1 MKWLRSKLDQAR
13 KPFEPGAK
21 FEKYAPA
28 INAFDTFLF
37 TPNHVTKKGAHIRD
51 VVDLKR
57 TMILV
62 VLALVPALL
71 FGMWNTGAQY
81 LYQEMG
87 LASVLDVPFMDAFI
101 EGAILTLPLIIVS
114 YVVGLTI
121 EFIFAIYRGHEV
133 NEGYLVTGLLIPMIF
148 PVDIPLWML
157 ALSVAFAVLIGKE
170 AFGGTGMNI
179 LNPALTARAF
189 AFFAYPLYMSG
200 NAIWVHEGSTDAV
213 SGETILGALASGT
226 YSGEVQGGAAN
237 AVAFTNVVE
246 SQQPSALANAS
257 AFDAF
262 MGYIPGSV
270 AETSA
275 LMIILGALI
284 LIATKVGSWRIILGG
299 VLGGLAMGAIFN
311 FFGNMGSEFITGI
324 VDSGKITMDQVY
336 NDTAAVAALDLSGW
350 DATLMELGT
359 NQLINFPFWQ
369 HLLVGS
375 ILFGV
380 VFMATDPVSAA
391 QTFKG
396 KWIYGILIGI
406 FGIMIRIFNPAYPEG
421 IMLAILLMNVFAPTI
436 DHYVIQSNV
445 NKRKKRT
452 KKAQVNL
459 QTA

>member
-1 MKWLRSKLDQAR
+1 MKWVRNKLDQAR
-13 KPFEPGAK
+13 KPFEPGQK
-21 FEKYAPA
+21 FEKFAPA

-37 TPNHVTKKGAHIRD
+37 TPNHTTKKGAHIRD

-57 TMILV
+57 TMITV
-62 VLALVPALL
+62 VLALIPALL

-81 LYQEMG
+81 LYQDMG
-87 LASVLDVPFMDAFI
+87 LANVTDVPFWDAFI
-101 EGAILTLPLIIVS
+101 EGAILVTPLIIVS

-157 ALSVAFAVLIGKE
+157 AISVAFAVLIGKE

-200 NAIWVHEGSTDAV
+200 NAIWVHQGSTDTV
-213 SGETILGALASGT
+213 SGETILGALASGSYDGQVT
-226 YSGEVQGGAAN
+226 GYAQN
-237 AVAFTNVVE
+237 AVAFSGTTGAG
-246 SQQPSALANAS
+246 QPSALAEAS
-257 AFDAF
+257 VFDAF
-262 MGYIPGSV
+262 MGFIPGSV

-275 LMIILGALI
+275 LMILLGALI
-284 LIATKVGSWRIILGG
+284 LIATKVGSWRIIVGG
-299 VLGGLAMGAIFN
+299 IVGGMIMGGIFN
-311 FFGNMGSEFITGI
+311 LFGTMGSNYINEL
-324 VDSGKITMDQVY
+324 VSSGTITMDQIQ
-336 NDTAAVAALDLSGW
+336 NDASAVAALGLQGW
-350 DATLMELGT
+350 DATLLELGT

-369 HLLVGS
+369 HLVVGS
-375 ILFGV
+375 ILFGI

-391 QTFKG
+391 QTMKG
-396 KWIYGILIGI
+396 KWIYGILAGF
-406 FGIMIRIFNPAYPEG
+406 FGIMIRVFNPAYPEG

-436 DHYVIQSNV
+436 DHYVIQANV
-445 NKRKKRT
+445 NKRKKRLS
-452 KKAQVNL
+452 KAKAQL